1 MVQIASLLVF
11 NDLGLSKALGPAA
24 LLVLLFACWQYDV
37 AEGFRVPFW
46 AVSAPPL
53 CGEGGAYFS
62 DRKQR
67 LPELRDRPTADVQRE
82 TRASVSE

>member
-11 NDLGLSKALGPAA
+11 NGLGLSEALGPGA

-37 AEGFRVPFW
+37 AEDFCVPFW

-53 CGEGGAYFS
+53 CGVGGAYFS
-62 DRKQR
+62 DGKQR
-67 LPELRDRPTADVQRE
+67 LPELRDRSTADMQLGIH
-82 TRASVSE
+82 ASVSE